1 MDTFFFRSAFF
12 VFFTLVAGACM
23 ASEPEPPVA
32 VNVQGLPQH
41 VADPIRAHAAKGL
54 TELRRY
60 LERTRMIHLL
70 RIEYIVRTGPETA
83 LANSAPPKVEV
94 VVAKKT
100 D

>member
-1 MDTFFFRSAFF
+1 MDSFFFRSAFF
-12 VFFTLVAGACM
+12 VFFTLLAGACM
-23 ASEPEPPVA
+23 AADPEPPVA

-41 VADPIRAHAAKGL
+41 VADPIREHAAKGL

-70 RIEYIVRTGPETA
+70 RIEYIVRTNEETA
-83 LANSAPPKVEV
+83 IAKSAPPKVEV
-94 VVAKKT
+94 VVAKAK